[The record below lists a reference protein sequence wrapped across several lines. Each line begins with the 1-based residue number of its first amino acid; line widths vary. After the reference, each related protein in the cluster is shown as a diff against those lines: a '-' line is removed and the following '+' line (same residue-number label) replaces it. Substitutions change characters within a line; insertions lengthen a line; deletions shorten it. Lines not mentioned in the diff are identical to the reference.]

1 MNCPIYVI
9 NMDSSIER
17 WTATHA
23 RLQEIGLAAE
33 RFPATVGKLLSEQEL
48 KEWYDS
54 ERNAKQHHRPQT
66 LGEIGCYISH
76 YRVWQKVVDEE
87 LPFCVVLEDDLT
99 ISPDLKSIIA
109 TLEQLHKWDLI
120 KLADERNYPFLDSLP
135 LNDKLTLGNYLKV
148 PNNCMGYALSLDGAK
163 KLLAR
168 KPFFRP
174 VDVDMQFHSELQL
187 QLMGIKPY
195 SIGENKSFQSDISN
209 INNGKHSHG
218 STFWKNLKY
227 RLRMYKQRK
236 KKSASL
242 DGVIG

>member
-17 WTATHA
+17 WTSTHS

-76 YRVWQKVVDEE
+76 YRVWQKVVDEQI
-87 LPFCVVLEDDLT
+87 PFCIVLEDDLT
-99 ISPDLKSIIA
+99 IEPHLASVIDGLKHIN
-109 TLEQLHKWDLI
+109 HWDII
-120 KLADERNYPFLDSLP
+120 KLSDNRDNPFIDTVE
-135 LNDKLTLGNYLKV
+135 LNAELTLGNYLKV
-148 PNNCMGYALSLDGAK
+148 PNGCQGYAVSLAGAT

-174 VDVDMQFHSELQL
+174 VDVDLQFHSELNL
-187 QLMGIKPY
+187 QLMGIQPY
-195 SIGENKSFQSDISN
+195 SVAEDRSFQSDITS
-209 INNGKHSHG
+209 INAGKHSHG

-227 RLRMYKQRK
+227 RIRMYQERK

-242 DGVIG
+242 DGVIR